1 MSEELTQ
8 EQKQEYNDFIKAS
21 VADGSYFSDARDWYI
36 LRYVYP
42 VCERTIL
49 FFIAI
54 FAAAIA
60 YILAQTILS
69 SLPIKQEVAV
79 VIRPKDQSR
88 YFPVIKKL
96 KDSVELENIDQ
107 AVAKYLL
114 TEYIRK
120 REGYDFR
127 KTNLEALNNQ
137 LKYIKNNSSLQEYTN
152 FQSFLSKDNKGSPI
166 NYFGKDF
173 QRLVDIESVTFLRP
187 NVGTLIDKA
196 RDFVKVEVPN
206 EASIK
211 YRIATKINSTDI
223 SNERYLVKIRFKFSG
238 IDAKK
243 KPDSKLDFMVIGYK
257 IYKIK

>member
-1 MSEELTQ
+1 LENLTP

-21 VADGSYFSDARDWYI
+21 VADGSYFKDARDWYI

-54 FAAAIA
+54 FSGLIA
-60 YILAQTILS
+60 YILAVTIIS
-69 SLPIKQEVAV
+69 SFPIKQEVAV
-79 VIRPKDQSR
+79 IIRPKDQST

-107 AVAKYLL
+107 AVSKYLL
-114 TEYIRK
+114 TEYIKK

-127 KTNLEALNNQ
+127 KTNLEQLNNQ
-137 LKYIKNNSSLQEYTN
+137 LKYIKNNSSLQEYSN
-152 FQSFLSKDNKGSPI
+152 FQGFLSKENKDTPI

-173 QRLVDIESVTFLRP
+173 QRMVDIESVAFVKP
-187 NVGTLIDKA
+187 NASTIIDKA
-196 RDFVKVEVPN
+196 RDFVKVEVPS

-211 YRIATKINSTDI
+211 YRITTKINSTVI
-223 SNERYLVKIRFKFSG
+223 SNERYLVKIKFKFSG
-238 IDAKK
+238 IDGKK
-243 KPDSKLDFMVIGYK
+243 DPDSKLDFVVIGYK